1 MYAPFGLKPGILV
14 LKQPGP
20 LSGAPPAG
28 VAQTHDMEFFL
39 RYFVEVE
46 LPMAAVETALD
57 QLPAEWLVT
66 VANKAH
72 DRALGFMLEADPR
85 AGDDLAGAVV
95 VLGIEPA
102 ARHGSTTIR
111 TMTWALI
118 GPHSAKPLLD
128 ADLEVGSL
136 GRRRS
141 QLAVAGRYYVPG
153 SGTNRHIDRGT
164 AQRIGEA
171 TIKEFVDGLA
181 HIVQT
186 LALGGSFS
194 AAASR
199 VVGTLPPARLS
210 A

>member
-1 MYAPFGLKPGILV
+1 
-14 LKQPGP
+14 
-20 LSGAPPAG
+20 
-28 VAQTHDMEFFL
+28 MEFFL
-39 RYFVEVE
+39 RYFVELE

-57 QLPAEWLVT
+57 QLPAEWFVA

-95 VLGIEPA
+95 VLSMEPA

-111 TMTWALI
+111 TLAWALI

-136 GRRRS
+136 GHRRS
-141 QLAVAGRYYVPG
+141 QLAVAGRYHVPG
-153 SGTNRHIDRGT
+153 SGTNPHVDRGT
-164 AQRIGEA
+164 AQRVGEA
-171 TIKEFVDGLA
+171 TIKEFVDCLA
-181 HIVQT
+181 NLVQS
-186 LALGGSFS
+186 LALGGSLR
-194 AAASR
+194 AAATR
-199 VVGTLPPARLS
+199 GLWTLPPPSRLS